1 MFDQQQPVGEEVEL
15 VIFRRLKDRQKL
27 NVTMDG
33 WRAEE
38 RRLQGLNVKHQMAS
52 SLYCAFKEEKER
64 LREANLV

>member
-1 MFDQQQPVGEEVEL
+1 M
-15 VIFRRLKDRQKL
+15 IFRRLKDRQKL